1 MWIVGL
7 CPFFGETNLFKSGLA
22 RVRVTSC
29 VTIIGFVHQFIRIYP
44 VGNFSCSSVLVGIMI
59 KATRMLLV
67 CLFVLSLVALTKAI
81 EESSTATNYA
91 KQDET
96 VKGLIDWMIAK
107 GGYIHPQVQI
117 RRWDR
122 SDPTSYFGVFVD
134 HAIEKDEL
142 LIKIPVAIKLQVDDK
157 LLEDFVYT
165 DMLCELAWLLK
176 KEYELGE
183 KSEYAPYTNYVKEQS
198 KYQLPAMW
206 SDAGKELLKK
216 VQGDLEMTGFLGET
230 ESGEHMVNWIEDWF
244 EGEACLV
251 DDESD
256 QQLELFYLALAT
268 QRGYDY
274 ALLPIFDMINHHNGN
289 VNTETRPSIFDN
301 EGFGIYALR
310 DLEKGEELFYSYHDC
325 PDCRACPDCD
335 STLSYWGT
343 PEMLRD
349 FGFVEPYPHRFHLE
363 EDEEELTLVIE
374 EKPEDKYSYY
384 VTCVDG
390 RCPSLTYAQKHVD
403 RLAPMHDNDILPA
416 KNRLPP
422 HEYYNI
428 DQYHDAL
435 HTAFVAFVT
444 AIDED
449 DSEDEEFVSQD
460 ALRNGDDGDNE
471 ENDANEEL

>member
-1 MWIVGL
+1 M
-7 CPFFGETNLFKSGLA
+7 
-22 RVRVTSC
+22 R
-29 VTIIGFVHQFIRIYP
+29 
-44 VGNFSCSSVLVGIMI
+44 

-67 CLFVLSLVALTKAI
+67 CLFALSLVALTKAV

-117 RRWDR
+117 RRWDT

-134 HAIEKDEL
+134 DAIKKDEL
-142 LIKIPVAIKLQVDDK
+142 LIKIPVAIRLQLDHK
-157 LLEDFVYT
+157 WLEEEAYSDI
-165 DMLCELAWLLK
+165 LCELAWLLK
-176 KEYELGE
+176 KEYELGD
-183 KSEYAPYTNYVKEQS
+183 KSEYAPYINYVKEQS

-206 SDAGKELLKK
+206 SDAGKELLEK
-216 VQGDLEMTGFLGET
+216 VQGDLEMTGLTGGL

-251 DDESD
+251 DDETN
-256 QQLELFYLALAT
+256 QRLEHFYLAMAT

-274 ALLPIFDMINHHNGN
+274 ALIPIFDMINHHNGN
-289 VNTETRPSIFDN
+289 VNTETRPSIFDA

-325 PDCRACPDCD
+325 PECRDCPDCD
-335 STLSYWGT
+335 STMSYWGT

-363 EDEEELTLVIE
+363 EDGDDLTLLIE
-374 EKPEDKYSYY
+374 ENPEDEGVYDL
-384 VTCVDG
+384 TCVDG
-390 RCPSLTYAQKHVD
+390 SCPSLTYAQKHVD

-416 KNRLPP
+416 KDRLPP

-435 HTAFVAFVT
+435 YTAFVAFVT
-444 AIDED
+444 SFDED
-449 DSEDEEFVSQD
+449 DSQD
-460 ALRNGDDGDNE
+460 DLSNVEDGDNE
-471 ENDANEEL
+471 ENEANEEL